1 MGFFSKKPKKNKI
14 YSLQDAMKL
23 VSENE
28 GYSVIQEGRGYKI
41 ISDEEA
47 NSHIE
52 IYKARNKDMER
63 LRFQEG
69 LRSGVS
75 DTITVNPERTS
86 NYIYRYNYS
95 SEERE

>member
-52 IYKARNKDMER
+52 RYKARNKDMER

-75 DTITVNPERTS
+75 DTITVNPVENS
-86 NYIYRYNYS
+86 NYINRYNYS

>member
-1 MGFFSKKPKKNKI
+1 MGLFNKRPNGRKI
-14 YSLQDAMKL
+14 YTLQQAMKL

-28 GYSVIQEGRGYKI
+28 GYSVVQEGNGYKI

-52 IYKARNKDMER
+52 RYKARNRDMER

-75 DTITVNPERTS
+75 DTITVNPVENS
-86 NYIYRYNYS
+86 NYINRYNYS

>member
-28 GYSVIQEGRGYKI
+28 GYSVIQEGKGYKI

-52 IYKARNKDMER
+52 RYKARNKDMER

-75 DTITVNPERTS
+75 DTIIVNPVENS
-86 NYIYRYNYS
+86 NYINRYNYS

>member
-52 IYKARNKDMER
+52 RYKARNKDMER

-75 DTITVNPERTS
+75 DTIIVNPVENS
-86 NYIYRYNYS
+86 NYINRYNYS